1 MRNSTVFGQILA
13 VTALGFA
20 LTATAVQAQDE
31 APKEEPPPG
40 AAKNFGPRKG
50 AAAQGGEQGGGEQ
63 QAPQAEIVAKHG
75 KWDVQCAT
83 LEDGKGGKLRSCGM
97 VQVAKSDKS
106 EQVVLSVIVS
116 KLKQGGKTQT
126 IMRLLAPIGVYLPTG
141 VAVEIDGA
149 ALPNRLPFTRCTPRV
164 CEAFGEASPDTM
176 KKFSKGSNATF
187 YLYDRPGNG
196 FPMKISLEGFAAG
209 LGTLDKQK

>member
-1 MRNSTVFGQILA
+1 VRNSTVFGQILVCA
-13 VTALGFA
+13 TLGFTLA
-20 LTATAVQAQDE
+20 ATAARAQDE

-50 AAAQGGEQGGGEQ
+50 AQQAQGGGEQ
-63 QAPQAEIVAKHG
+63 GPQAEIVAKHG
-75 KWDVQCAT
+75 KWEVQCAT
-83 LEDGKGGKLRSCGM
+83 LEDGKGGAIRSCGM
-97 VQVAKSDKS
+97 VQVAKTDKS
-106 EQVVLSVIVS
+106 DQVVLSVIVS
-116 KLKQGGKTQT
+116 KLKQGGKSQT

-164 CEAFGEASPDTM
+164 CEAFGEASGETI
-176 KKFSKGSNATF
+176 KKFSKGTSATF

>member
-1 MRNSTVFGQILA
+1 VRISNAFGQILA
-13 VTALGFA
+13 VATLGFV
-20 LTATAVQAQDE
+20 LNTTAAQAQTE

-50 AAAQGGEQGGGEQ
+50 AQGGQEQQGAAQ
-63 QAPQAEIVAKHG
+63 AEVVSKHG
-75 KWDVQCAT
+75 KWEVQCAI
-83 LEDGKGGKLRSCGM
+83 LEDGQGGKVRSCGM
-97 VQVAKSDKS
+97 VQVARSDKS

-116 KLKQGGKTQT
+116 KLKQGGKSQT

-176 KKFSKGSNATF
+176 KKFAKGTTATF
-187 YLYDRPGNG
+187 FLYDRPGNG
-196 FPMKISLEGFAAG
+196 FPMKISLEGFSAG

>member
-1 MRNSTVFGQILA
+1 VRNSTVFGRILA
-13 VTALGFA
+13 VAALGFA
-20 LTATAVQAQDE
+20 LTATTVQAQDE
-31 APKEEPPPG
+31 TPKEEPPPG

-50 AAAQGGEQGGGEQ
+50 AAQGGGEQ
-63 QAPQAEIVAKHG
+63 QASQAEIVAKHG
-75 KWDVQCAT
+75 KWEVQCAT
-83 LEDGKGGKLRSCGM
+83 LEDGKGSKLRSCGM

-106 EQVVLSVIVS
+106 DQIVLSVIVS
-116 KLKQGGKTQT
+116 KLKQGGKSQT

-164 CEAFGEASPDTM
+164 CEAFGEASPETM
-176 KKFSKGSNATF
+176 KKFSKGTNATF